1 MTMTAFHRQQSLML
15 DSEAEFM
22 NKIFALRPQF
32 KTNLHELLFTNLKLS
47 FLAPFLSKK
56 KAESDFLKIEQ
67 DSFGRWKSMI
77 YFLL

>member
-1 MTMTAFHRQQSLML
+1 ML
-15 DSEAEFM
+15 DGETDFT

-47 FLAPFLSKK
+47 FLAPIISNK
-56 KAESDFLKIEQ
+56 KAESDFQRIEQ
-67 DSFGRWKSMI
+67 DSFERWKSMI